1 MPRAPLLFSL
11 LPALLLAC
19 GGDGGSDITQPGPR
33 PVNSVSIVSGAETK
47 GTAAYSPNPVTV
59 PVNAVVRWYNDDT
72 GVSGGPYGGS
82 SGTVHTVVADDNT
95 SFVSPNI
102 EPGRTF
108 EHTFATAGTF
118 NYHCNIHP
126 TMKGTVT
133 VTP

>member
-1 MPRAPLLFSL
+1 MPRTPLLFSL

-72 GVSGGPYGGS
+72 GASGGPYGGS

-108 EHTFATAGTF
+108 EHTFATAGSF